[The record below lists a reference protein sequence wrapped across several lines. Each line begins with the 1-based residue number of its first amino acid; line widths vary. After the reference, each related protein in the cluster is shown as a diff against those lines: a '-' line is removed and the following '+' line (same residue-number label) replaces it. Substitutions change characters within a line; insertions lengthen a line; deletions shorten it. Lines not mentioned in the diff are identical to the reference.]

1 MHKDLTTMKIYY
13 YDNIRYINV
22 IYFSKFVFLI
32 NNFDLN
38 AKSRFTNLF
47 NFENS
52 HKDVMCCH

>member
-1 MHKDLTTMKIYY
+1 MKIYY